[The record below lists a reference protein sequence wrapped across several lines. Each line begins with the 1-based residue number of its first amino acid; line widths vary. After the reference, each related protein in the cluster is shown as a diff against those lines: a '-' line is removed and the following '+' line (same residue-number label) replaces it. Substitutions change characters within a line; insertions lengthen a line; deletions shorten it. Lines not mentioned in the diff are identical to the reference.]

1 MHPPII
7 LFLYASL
14 RDAVTEIRFEFYIG
28 LVDMMIT
35 VLTKQPR
42 LTLILLNALKDG
54 NFIFHGATE
63 QQDEVVE
70 VSSFT

>member
-1 MHPPII
+1 M
-7 LFLYASL
+7 SL
-14 RDAVTEIRFEFYIG
+14 RYIVTVIKFEFYIG
-28 LVDMMIT
+28 LVGMMIT

-42 LTLILLNALKDG
+42 LTLILLNALKDC

-70 VSSFT
+70 VSIFT